1 MPTKILIDAG
11 HGGYDN
17 GASYNGRLEKDDN
30 LNLALQVGK
39 DLAALGYNVVYTR
52 DIDVYQSPLVKAQL
66 ANETNADYFVSIH
79 RNSSPTPNQYNG
91 VQTLIYDESGIKQ
104 DMGERINENLAEI
117 GFNNI
122 DISIRPNLTVLKRT
136 KMPAILVEAGFIN
149 SDIDNSLFDQ
159 NFDAIAEAIARGIN
173 DAIEDKKNLLKTPV
187 YRIQIG
193 LFQNYGNAK
202 QLLSKAEADGY
213 RGTIVPSGNY
223 YAVKIGSF
231 AELNEAARAA
241 RELRAK
247 GYETLILSSL

>member
-1 MPTKILIDAG
+1 MAIKIIIDAG

-30 LNLALQVGK
+30 LSLALQVGK
-39 DLAALGYNVVYTR
+39 DLADYGYNVVYTR
-52 DIDVYQSPLVKAQL
+52 DLDVYQSPSIKAEI

-91 VQTLIYDESGIKQ
+91 VQTLIYDEGGIKQ
-104 DMGERINENLAEI
+104 DMGERINENLAQI

-122 DISIRPNLTVLKRT
+122 DISIRPNLTVLKKT
-136 KMPAILVEAGFIN
+136 KMPAILIEAGFIN

-159 NFDAIAEAIARGIN
+159 NFDAMAEAIARGVN
-173 DAIEDKKNLLKTPV
+173 DAIEAENDLFKPPA

-202 QLLSKAEADGY
+202 QLLTKAETDGY
-213 RGTIVPSGNY
+213 RGRIIPSGNY
-223 YAVKIGSF
+223 YAVKLGNYS
-231 AELNEAARAA
+231 ELSEAARVA

-247 GYETLILSSL
+247 GYETLILSTY